1 MFNLISPVRA
11 VKMEG
16 SLFTKENTV
25 FKILLDYHGNIF
37 TFWRFNLYT

>member
-16 SLFTKENTV
+16 SLFTKENIV
-25 FKILLDYHGNIF
+25 FKILL
-37 TFWRFNLYT
+37 TFCEHFYVLAI